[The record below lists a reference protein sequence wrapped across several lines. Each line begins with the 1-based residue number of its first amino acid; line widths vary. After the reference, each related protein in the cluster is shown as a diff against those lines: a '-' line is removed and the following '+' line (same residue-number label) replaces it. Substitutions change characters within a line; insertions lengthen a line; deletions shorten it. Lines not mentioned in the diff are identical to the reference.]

1 MNTIVRYVRE
11 QMGLTQQELAEIA
24 GVSRQTISAIEKGK
38 YNPSLLLAYKLSVL
52 LGCSSI
58 EEVFILEEQNVFE
71 KGELEELKKKY
82 KLIAPEKLEKNKP
95 AED

>member
-38 YNPSLLLAYKLSVL
+38 YNPSLLLAYKISVL

-58 EEVFILEEQNVFE
+58 EEIFFLEEQNVFE

-82 KLIAPEKLEKNKP
+82 NLIATEKLEKSKSTK
-95 AED
+95 D